1 MNNDTNTFMKTSPA
15 SNLSPAPTKARALPR
30 LFPRSKAAIL
40 CVAVSLAI
48 SAADARTGSPQ
59 PSPDGGGGGENEKES
74 VFNEFAGSYSGNAL
88 LSGTTSAFGRADGF
102 VRGGKV
108 GGGLTLRG
116 DVAASGQS
124 IRVKR
129 ILTFKRRTFKSKS
142 ILIGSGTNA
151 VGSGGGRY
159 TSRTNFLKYKETAT
173 FDTGGGSTQT
183 INIRGDAR
191 FSRNSLQVT
200 EVWSVSGQSL
210 VFRYRLRPR

>member
-1 MNNDTNTFMKTSPA
+1 MKTSPA
-15 SNLSPAPTKARALPR
+15 SNSSPAPITAQTLPR
-30 LFPRSKAAIL
+30 PFSRSKAVIL
-40 CVAVSLAI
+40 CLTVSLAI
-48 SAADARTGSPQ
+48 SAADARTGAPQ
-59 PSPDGGGGGENEKES
+59 PSPDGGGGSNEKES
-74 VFNEFAGSYSGNAL
+74 VFNDFAGSYSGNAL

-129 ILTFKRRTFKSKS
+129 ILSFKRRTFKSKS
-142 ILIGSGTNA
+142 FLIGSGTNA
-151 VGSGGGRY
+151 IGSGRGRY
-159 TSRTNFLKYKETAT
+159 TSRTNFLNYKETAS
-173 FDTGGGSTQT
+173 FDTGGGNTQI
-183 INIRGDAR
+183 ININGDAR

>member
-1 MNNDTNTFMKTSPA
+1 MA
-15 SNLSPAPTKARALPR
+15 QALPR
-30 LFPRSKAAIL
+30 PFPRSKAVIL
-40 CVAVSLAI
+40 CITVSLGI
-48 SAADARTGSPQ
+48 GAADARTGSPQ
-59 PSPDGGGGGENEKES
+59 PSPDGGGGGGNEKES
-74 VFNEFAGSYSGNAL
+74 VFTEFAGSYSGNAF

-116 DVAASGQS
+116 DVAAGGQS

-129 ILTFKRRTFKSKS
+129 ILSFKRRTFNSKS
-142 ILIGSGTNA
+142 ALIGAGTNSTA
-151 VGSGGGRY
+151 SGRGRY
-159 TSRTNFLKYKETAT
+159 TAKTNFLRYKETSI
-173 FDTGGGSTQT
+173 FQISGGSTQV
-183 INIRGDAR
+183 INISGDAR